1 MKRKEKLY
9 QWVQWLEG
17 MNEWLGKSVAWL
29 TTVLVL
35 LVCYDVISRRIFNAS
50 QAWVMELEWHFFA
63 LIFLFGAGYTL
74 KHDQHVRVDLFYAQF
89 SKRDQAWINLMG
101 HILFLVPWCFMV
113 IWVSFQYGIESWR
126 INESSPDPGG
136 LPARYLI
143 KFAIPIGI
151 AFLLLQSFAVIGRS
165 LLLLRTIPKFD

>member
-1 MKRKEKLY
+1 MKRKEELY
-9 QWVQWLEG
+9 QWVYWIEEI
-17 MNEWLGKSVAWL
+17 NEWIGKTVAWL
-29 TTVLVL
+29 TTLLVL
-35 LVCYDVISRRIFNAS
+35 LVCYDVISRRIFNVS

-89 SKRDQAWINLMG
+89 SKRDQAWINLIG
-101 HILFLVPWCFMV
+101 HTLFLVPWCIMI
-113 IWVSFQYGIESWR
+113 IWVSLKYGMESWY

-143 KFAIPIGI
+143 KFAIPLGI
-151 AFLLLQSFAVIGRS
+151 VFLWLQSVAAIGRS
-165 LLLLRTIPKFD
+165 FHWLRITPKFE